1 MKVSEIIKDLQ
12 DNFDLDEEVTVY
24 SVFSKKDF
32 EDNFNDE
39 RPITIEEWI
48 KIATIM
54 DTHEEYWEYHFAN
67 VTEVMP
73 TVAKSIGW
81 VYTEDED

>member
-12 DNFDLDEEVTVY
+12 DNFKLDEEVTVY

-32 EDNFNDE
+32 ELFYNDE
-39 RPITIEEWI
+39 RPIDLEQWV

-54 DTHEEYWEYHFAN
+54 DTHEDYWEYHHAN
-67 VTEVMP
+67 ISEVMID
-73 TVAKSIGW
+73 VAESIGW
-81 VYTEDED
+81 VYVEDED